1 LNQQGQPQGWPFCVD
16 THQRI
21 YYILYMTYPVH
32 HEEPVINTTPMKRKK
47 EADIEI
53 YVDIEGTLIDD
64 LFNAN
69 FLNHQCDNIKEY
81 IHKHDGHHYK
91 VNIYT
96 WGWVHRSEIE
106 LGLVDNL
113 YKRIGVDKAHR
124 GTIFVKEDAVDTLI
138 GQCSDFAFDRDTLLQ
153 PGGFGSYGL
162 NKPTVWKWGVDDTNK
177 FNVLI
182 DDTVEHEIDL
192 DRIKFINPARMK
204 VIVRNDLDKPATL
217 YNPDGFK
224 VGEVKNDTAFED
236 VRRQIGLQRLAGYYF
251 MFDGQ
256 RIDID
261 RYGNIEEYPI
271 NSFDTVITAA
281 GDLLSTDTEVQ
292 SLFQSKLAEIY
303 PQPINPEV
311 NDDEYNA

>member
-1 LNQQGQPQGWPFCVD
+1 MIQQGQPQGWPFYVD
-16 THQRI
+16 NTRRI

-32 HEEPVINTTPMKRKK
+32 HEEPVINPTPKKIKK

-69 FLNHQCDNIKEY
+69 FLNHNCDNIKEY

-91 VNIYT
+91 VHIYT

-113 YKRIGVDKAHR
+113 YKRLEVAKEHR
-124 GTIFVKEDAVDTLI
+124 GSIYVKEDAVNTLI
-138 GQCSDFAFDRDTLLQ
+138 DFCPEMPFDRNVLMN
-153 PGGFGSYGL
+153 PGGFNHYGFS
-162 NKPTVWKWGVDDTNK
+162 KPAIWGLMITSENK

-182 DDTVEHEIDL
+182 DDTVDCEL
-192 DRIKFINPARMK
+192 DTEKVKYINPARMK
-204 VIVRNDLDKPATL
+204 VVIRNYLDKPALL
-217 YNPDGFK
+217 YNPDGCK
-224 VGEVKNDTAFED
+224 VGEIKNDTAFED
-236 VRRQIGLQRLAGYYF
+236 VRRQIGLQRLSGYYI

-261 RYGNIEEYPI
+261 RYGNVEEYPI
-271 NSFDTVITAA
+271 GFFDTVISAV
-281 GDLLSTDTEVQ
+281 GDLIVADNEADAK
-292 SLFQSKLAEIY
+292 SLCNEKLADLY

-311 NDDEYNA
+311 TDD